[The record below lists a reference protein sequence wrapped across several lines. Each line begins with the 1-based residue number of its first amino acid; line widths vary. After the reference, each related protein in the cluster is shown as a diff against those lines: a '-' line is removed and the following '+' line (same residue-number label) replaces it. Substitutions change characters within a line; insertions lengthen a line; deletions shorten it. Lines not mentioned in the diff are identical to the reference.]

1 MKRGNLFFLIFAEI
15 FAGAGR
21 IYADLSK
28 LQYFGYMS
36 IGKDLVAGKDL
47 RQKEKR
53 VAEDEMVR

>member
-36 IGKDLVAGKDL
+36 IGKDLVAGKD
-47 RQKEKR
+47 
-53 VAEDEMVR
+53 